1 MFMMITNCFQVNRN
15 AVLVVEL
22 NLNLF
27 CQVGK
32 KRDPNNQPRK
42 HGLFDPYSLE
52 IKSANNSDNS
62 ERNRVL

>member
-1 MFMMITNCFQVNRN
+1 MFMMTTNCFQVNGN

-32 KRDPNNQPRK
+32 KRNPNNQPRMR
-42 HGLFDPYSLE
+42 GLL
-52 IKSANNSDNS
+52 I
-62 ERNRVL
+62 RVHLR